1 MVLMGGCA
9 QHPPTPPPSDCDA
22 RIQYYSNKISE
33 HPRHYPSYALLGA
46 AYLDKARET
55 FDPSWLTKAR
65 SALNRS
71 LEIQPNFEAFKVM
84 AALCNY
90 AHRFE
95 EALRWGKRAAE
106 TYSTDTEVTA
116 LLVEA
121 YMGLGKYDEA
131 RKLLPPAG
139 QKPADF
145 YTASAMGNYLV
156 SQRRYKEAVDCFD
169 KAAEFARTENVRELV
184 VWAEVSAAGALIDAR
199 QLDAARKRLDAAA
212 NVDDVR
218 GHGLETMPS
227 QNLHLHRAELLEAEG
242 KPQEA
247 LAIYE
252 TLLQR
257 RNAPA
262 VHGKA
267 FVLARKLGQ
276 KSQAQ
281 LHFDAAE
288 KGFQRVVDAG
298 EIYTLEALAQLYC
311 DADVKLEQARALAE
325 KNLKYKRD
333 IEAAATLTRVRRK
346 LSRNLNSLRLLV
358 VQGAV

>member
-1 MVLMGGCA
+1 MILMGGCA
-9 QHPPTPPPSDCDA
+9 QHRPTPPPSDCDT
-22 RIQYYSNKISE
+22 RIQYYSNKTSE

-55 FDPSWLTKAR
+55 LDPSWLTKAR
-65 SALNRS
+65 SAMNRS

-84 AALCNY
+84 TALCNY

-95 EALRWGKRAAE
+95 DALQWGKRAAE
-106 TYSTDTEVTA
+106 TYPTDTEVTV

-145 YTASAMGNYLV
+145 YTASAMGNWLV
-156 SQRRYKEAVDCFD
+156 SQRRYKEAVDCFS

-184 VWAEVSAAGALIDAR
+184 VWAEVSAAGALMDAR

-212 NVDDVR
+212 NVDEKDVR
-218 GHGLETMPS
+218 
-227 QNLHLHRAELLEAEG
+227 LHLHRAELLEAKG
-242 KPQEA
+242 KTQEA
-247 LAIYE
+247 LAMAE

-257 RNAPA
+257 RNDPA
-262 VHGKA
+262 VHRKA

-276 KSQAQ
+276 TSQAQ

-288 KGFQRVVDAG
+288 KGFQRAVDAG
-298 EIYTLEALAQLYC
+298 EIYTLEALARLYY
-311 DADVKLEQARALAE
+311 DADVRLEQALTLAE
-325 KNLKYKRD
+325 KNLQYKRD
-333 IEAAATLTRVRRK
+333 IEAQQTLACIRSKLKKRR
-346 LSRNLNSLRLLV
+346 SSLRPLRSLR
-358 VQGAV
+358 